1 MRRADGSVVPRIWF
15 ICKHDA
21 VNRYLRRILKS
32 DARCADGLRSAA
44 ADAVTLDPLA
54 HAPMR
59 VYAVQHDQ
67 LRRLLSP
74 DWKPLLALAADQREI
89 VNHTASGAL
98 LILGRSGTG
107 KTVCIAASMQRD
119 RAQLGPR
126 HRQVFVATSSRLCA
140 YVKDL
145 VGGGGGRQ
153 FLTLAQLYTE
163 VERAAGGQGRRWP
176 QEGRVDYARF
186 RDELLPQLGARL
198 RGDPS
203 EMTIWVHI
211 RSFLRGS
218 AQAALGGQLSADDF
232 ARNQHFNRRT
242 RLEEADRRR
251 VGELADA
258 YAEVLAERGLW
269 DDASR
274 ACALL
279 RRLREHGWLDGQA
292 PFDAVY
298 IDEVQDMIQADLLV
312 GFEACGRN
320 PAGLRLAGDP
330 AQAIQEGVAF
340 QFSDIRDALHRATK
354 GRVSVE
360 KPLQL
365 SRNYRSD
372 GGILD
377 IASAVLERLEAGFP
391 GCIGSLRPDGG
402 LARSKN
408 AAILLRCDRAALKAL
423 VEKDRQAVL
432 LVRDSGA
439 AASASREFSNL
450 ALSVSAAKGLEFK
463 SLVILDFVGNSPEAA
478 TKAWPVALGV
488 GGGGAISAWMPSME
502 VELKRLY
509 CAITRARHK
518 LVFVETDDSSRAVV
532 AMRRWLT
539 GTNNF
544 ARVTSDLGHSRA
556 LTPAEARNRGALLAA
571 SATCPDAGDEAH
583 ELLLAARRCF
593 DLGGDHIRA
602 DAVAGEL
609 LALKLRTG
617 SSEEAGVRLVT
628 KLLRLGAIEA
638 AIREAKRYGAA
649 GHLVALELA
658 AKFLPGE
665 KGDTA
670 VLELR
675 GYRVKDAVAVANY
688 ALTTAAAAGLGARSC
703 LADLR
708 LRIRSEMT
716 FSIASRAVAAPPGL
730 DATGG
735 AATTALRAAAA
746 VRRLAAC
753 DDALAAAAGAWA
765 AAKDARH
772 VRDVARLALAACAEA
787 GPWGADDVPVVEALA
802 EAADALGRTPLED
815 VSRWMDFVG
824 GDRVASLE
832 LANVEQCAIC
842 MEDLHS
848 DVVCSLNGES
858 DATVSR
864 LPCGHFVH
872 TACQDAW
879 AATGATTCSV
889 CRTDAGAAIGVRG
902 IRPAEDDTNSSF
914 VARGREL
921 GRECGTAPRPKTLYS
936 TVRDFGRAA
945 LSAGAG
951 GGLAAKVAS
960 FTSPRRAL
968 EPLADQRV

>member
-126 HRQVFVATSSRLCA
+126 HRQVFVSTSSRLCA

-145 VGGGGGRQ
+145 VGGGGGRR

-176 QEGRVDYARF
+176 HEGRVDYARF

-274 ACALL
+274 ASALL

-402 LARSKN
+402 LARSQN
-408 AAILLRCDRAALKAL
+408 AAIWLRCDRAALKAL

-439 AASASREFSNL
+439 AASASRR
-450 ALSVSAAKGLEFK
+450 
-463 SLVILDFVGNSPEAA
+463 I
-478 TKAWPVALGV
+478 
-488 GGGGAISAWMPSME
+488 
-502 VELKRLY
+502 R
-509 CAITRARHK
+509 
-518 LVFVETDDSSRAVV
+518 
-532 AMRRWLT
+532 
-539 GTNNF
+539 
-544 ARVTSDLGHSRA
+544 
-556 LTPAEARNRGALLAA
+556 
-571 SATCPDAGDEAH
+571 
-583 ELLLAARRCF
+583 LLLMC
-593 DLGGDHIRA
+593 I
-602 DAVAGEL
+602 VTL
-609 LALKLRTG
+609 L
-617 SSEEAGVRLVT
+617 
-628 KLLRLGAIEA
+628 
-638 AIREAKRYGAA
+638 
-649 GHLVALELA
+649 
-658 AKFLPGE
+658 
-665 KGDTA
+665 
-670 VLELR
+670 
-675 GYRVKDAVAVANY
+675 
-688 ALTTAAAAGLGARSC
+688 
-703 LADLR
+703 
-708 LRIRSEMT
+708 
-716 FSIASRAVAAPPGL
+716 
-730 DATGG
+730 
-735 AATTALRAAAA
+735 
-746 VRRLAAC
+746 
-753 DDALAAAAGAWA
+753 
-765 AAKDARH
+765 
-772 VRDVARLALAACAEA
+772 
-787 GPWGADDVPVVEALA
+787 
-802 EAADALGRTPLED
+802 
-815 VSRWMDFVG
+815 
-824 GDRVASLE
+824 
-832 LANVEQCAIC
+832 
-842 MEDLHS
+842 
-848 DVVCSLNGES
+848 
-858 DATVSR
+858 
-864 LPCGHFVH
+864 
-872 TACQDAW
+872 
-879 AATGATTCSV
+879 
-889 CRTDAGAAIGVRG
+889 
-902 IRPAEDDTNSSF
+902 
-914 VARGREL
+914 
-921 GRECGTAPRPKTLYS
+921 
-936 TVRDFGRAA
+936 
-945 LSAGAG
+945 
-951 GGLAAKVAS
+951 
-960 FTSPRRAL
+960 
-968 EPLADQRV
+968 